1 MEWTSDKKIVK
12 WVVLWLIMG
21 GILLF
26 SIVTAALYSEHV
38 KRVQLAQVLMS
49 HPELES
55 ELVEQFYN
63 DENEWNT
70 EALSRMIEEKYGYSI
85 WNAVLSRN
93 NILVWLVIY
102 MIVSV
107 CYVSVLC
114 LNEKKKKLWM
124 QEEMKRL
131 SWVQETVERLQRDD
145 FGIAPYEPYS
155 DERDN
160 LESDERAE
168 QWNILCERMIELGAQ
183 LEMVKER
190 LAEEENNTK
199 SFITN
204 LSHQLKTPL
213 ASLKI
218 SHELATSSQLTKEE
232 QEDFF
237 KQEEVEI
244 DKISILFDELV
255 KMSRL
260 ENHMINIVPQ
270 RVGMKETIA
279 QAVNQVYKKAYQKN
293 IELQVEMEQ
302 DYEVVHDRT
311 WTVEAL
317 VNVLDNA
324 IKYSPRD
331 KKVILRVQRLSM
343 NLLIEIED
351 EGIGIPP
358 EELHKVFQRFYRG
371 TEAAKFATE
380 GAGVGLSLARSIME
394 QQGGTITAKR
404 KLKNGMIFRVTL
416 PL

>member
-145 FGIAPYEPYS
+145 FGIAPYEPCS

-331 KKVILRVQRLSM
+331 KKVILRVQKLSM

-351 EGIGIPP
+351 EGIGIPL

-380 GAGVGLSLARSIME
+380 GAGVGLSLARSIIE